1 MLQLSMNT
9 WGNQWISK
17 LWILMRS
24 NGLLVEINGLLKK
37 PMKSKINQ
45 WTLKDINE
53 FRTNYVYTCCQRTA
67 RFDECAATDYQ
78 VTCHRQ
84 MCTGQLAACR
94 CVDFSGCYRV
104 ALWGALGIRSLW
116 RLRPW
121 FSERVLN
128 QIAYENQLIIGE
140 INGFMRNQC
149 ICCEFQEFLQEANK
163 CSSKFTNRW
172 IP

>member
-1 MLQLSMNT
+1 MNEF
-9 WGNQWISK
+9 SRK
-17 LWILMRS
+17 LWILKRS

-37 PMKSKINQ
+37 PMKFKINQ

-128 QIAYENQLIIGE
+128 QIAYGNQLIIWE
-140 INGFMRNQC
+140 INGFMRNPC
-149 ICCEFQEFLQEANK
+149 ICWELQEFLQEANK
-163 CSSKFTNRW
+163 CSSEFTNRW